1 MTTTST
7 ETRNESYHLLTPKL
21 GQRQREVYELLCQ
34 LGPLSNRH
42 IADIL
47 KRPINAV
54 VPRVFELRQMGL
66 VEEAGTVYDHGTAR
80 RVTAWRACDP
90 EPQQGSLSL

>member
-7 ETRNESYHLLTPKL
+7 ETRNESYSLFSPKL

-42 IADIL
+42 ISDIL
-47 KRPINAV
+47 KRPVNTV
-54 VPRVFELRQMGL
+54 TGRVMELRQLGL
-66 VEEAGTVYDHGTAR
+66 VAEAGTVYDHGTAR

-90 EPQQGSLSL
+90 EPVQAALL